1 MVHGPSEGTPR
12 LETQR
17 AVAQGLEREMML
29 DEIKVARRGVRSLL
43 MAMGQDPSREGLVD
57 TPNRVVNAMLEMT
70 EGYGMDP
77 KDILQRQ
84 FESDGYQDLVI
95 VRGIRFASL
104 CEHHLLPFVG
114 TVSVA
119 YLPEARVVGLSKIPR
134 LVECFA
140 RRLQLQERMT
150 HQIANAMNDH
160 LRPRGVGVHVT
171 ATHQCMA
178 CRGVRQPDADMV
190 TTTVLGELRT
200 NASLKAEF
208 IAATHNG

>member
-1 MVHGPSEGTPR
+1 MIDAELLRMEEEALGDAAEAGI
-12 LETQR
+12 
-17 AVAQGLEREMML
+17 AA
-29 DEIKVARRGVRSLL
+29 LL
-43 MAMGQDPSREGLVD
+43 MRLGEDVAREGLID
-57 TPNRVVNAMLEMT
+57 TPRRVVKAMLEMT
-70 EGYGMDP
+70 TGHGMSP
-77 KDILQRQ
+77 KTILARQ

-114 TVSVA
+114 TVAVA
-119 YLPEARVVGLSKIPR
+119 YLPDRRVVGLSKIPR

-160 LRPRGVGVHVT
+160 LQPRGVGVHVT

-190 TTTVLGELRT
+190 TTTVLGELRE

-208 IAATHNG
+208 IAATHSR